1 MSETGPGEG
10 TTVGQSS
17 SDDVSAARSRPR
29 IPAWLEFPLLILGAF
44 LVAFVVKTFLVQ
56 AFYIPSG
63 SMEDTLQVGDR
74 VLVNKVVY
82 HLRPVERGD
91 VIVFD
96 GTGSFIIGDIVEPER
111 SPLETV
117 GRLMG
122 EIVGLAPPRDTDFI
136 KRVIGVGGD
145 RVVCCDADGRITVN
159 GVPLDERPYLYRNNP
174 PSKQSFDVLVPEG
187 ALWVMGDHRSA
198 SADSRAHMGDPG
210 GGFVPEDRVIGRA
223 FAVVWPLG
231 SAQVLEIPATFEQ
244 PALDEAPAAPGPPFG
259 PPTTPSP
266 FPSSVGATLRRSHSA
281 RGGGEPSSWRARWA
295 LSPSSSPRWPSW
307 CASGWVR
314 WPMSAMTP

>member
-1 MSETGPGEG
+1 MSDTGSQSGTPVGPGASGEPPLSG
-10 TTVGQSS
+10 RSS
-17 SDDVSAARSRPR
+17 PSDDVSPVKQRAR
-29 IPAWLEFPLLILGAF
+29 IPAWLEFPLLIVGAF

-96 GTGSFIIGDIVEPER
+96 GTGSFISGDIVEPER
-111 SPLETV
+111 TPVESL
-117 GRLMG
+117 GRLVG

-145 RVVCCDADGRITVN
+145 RVVCCDVDGRITVN

-187 ALWVMGDHRSA
+187 TLWVMGDHRSA

-210 GGFVPEDRVIGRA
+210 GGFVPVDKVIGRA
-223 FAVVWPLG
+223 FAVVWPFG
-231 SAQVLEIPATFEQ
+231 NAQILEIPATFDQ
-244 PALDEAPAAPGPPFG
+244 PALEEAP
-259 PPTTPSP
+259 
-266 FPSSVGATLRRSHSA
+266 SA
-281 RGGGEPSSWRARWA
+281 S
-295 LSPSSSPRWPSW
+295 
-307 CASGWVR
+307 
-314 WPMSAMTP
+314 

>member
-1 MSETGPGEG
+1 MSDTGSQPGTPVGPGESAEPPLSG
-10 TTVGQSS
+10 RSS
-17 SDDVSAARSRPR
+17 PSDDVSVVKQRAR
-29 IPAWLEFPLLILGAF
+29 IPAWLEFPLLIVGAF
-44 LVAFVVKTFLVQ
+44 LVAFIVKTFLVQ
-56 AFYIPSG
+56 VFYIPSG

-96 GTGSFIIGDIVEPER
+96 GTGSFISGDIVEPER
-111 SPLETV
+111 TPVESL
-117 GRLMG
+117 GRLVG

-159 GVPLDERPYLYRNNP
+159 GVALDERPYLYRNNP

-187 ALWVMGDHRSA
+187 TLWVMGDHRSA

-210 GGFVPEDRVIGRA
+210 GGFVPVDKVIGRA
-223 FAVVWPLG
+223 FAVVWPFG
-231 SAQVLEIPATFEQ
+231 NAQILEIPATFEQ
-244 PALDEAPAAPGPPFG
+244 PALEEAPS
-259 PPTTPSP
+259 TS
-266 FPSSVGATLRRSHSA
+266 
-281 RGGGEPSSWRARWA
+281 
-295 LSPSSSPRWPSW
+295 
-307 CASGWVR
+307 
-314 WPMSAMTP
+314 

>member
-1 MSETGPGEG
+1 MSDARPPQGTPASHAASEG
-10 TTVGQSS
+10 
-17 SDDVSAARSRPR
+17 VSPNRSRSR
-29 IPAWLEFPLLILGAF
+29 IPAWLEFPLLIVGAF

-91 VIVFD
+91 VVVFD
-96 GTGSFIIGDIVEPER
+96 GTGSFITGNIVEPDR
-111 SPLETV
+111 SPVEAV
-117 GRLMG
+117 SRLLG

-136 KRVIGVGGD
+136 KRVIGIGGD

-159 GVPLDERPYLYRNNP
+159 GVPLEERPYLYRNNP

-187 ALWVMGDHRSA
+187 TVWVMGDHRSA

-210 GGFVPEDRVIGRA
+210 GGFVPVDRVIGRA
-223 FAVVWPLG
+223 FAVVWPIG
-231 SAQVLEIPATFEQ
+231 NAQILEIPATFDQ
-244 PALDEAPAAPGPPFG
+244 PGLDEAPSAP
-259 PPTTPSP
+259 
-266 FPSSVGATLRRSHSA
+266 
-281 RGGGEPSSWRARWA
+281 
-295 LSPSSSPRWPSW
+295 
-307 CASGWVR
+307 
-314 WPMSAMTP
+314 

>member
-1 MSETGPGEG
+1 MTATDSPEG
-10 TTVGQSS
+10 TPASS
-17 SDDVSAARSRPR
+17 EASQPVSSGKRSPR
-29 IPAWLEFPLLILGAF
+29 IPAWLEFPLLIIGAF

-82 HLRPVERGD
+82 HLRPIERGD

-96 GTGSFIIGDIVEPER
+96 GTGSFIAGDVVEPER
-111 SPLETV
+111 TPVEAV
-117 GRLMG
+117 GRLLG

-187 ALWVMGDHRSA
+187 KLWVMGDHRSA
-198 SADSRAHMGDPG
+198 SADSRAHLGDPG
-210 GGFVPEDRVIGRA
+210 GGFVPVDKVIGRA

-231 SAQVLEIPATFEQ
+231 NAQILEIPQTFEQ
-244 PALDEAPAAPGPPFG
+244 PALDEVPSAP
-259 PPTTPSP
+259 
-266 FPSSVGATLRRSHSA
+266 
-281 RGGGEPSSWRARWA
+281 
-295 LSPSSSPRWPSW
+295 
-307 CASGWVR
+307 
-314 WPMSAMTP
+314 

>member
-1 MSETGPGEG
+1 MSDTGSQSGTPVGPGASGEPPLSG
-10 TTVGQSS
+10 RSSS
-17 SDDVSAARSRPR
+17 SDDVSPVKQRAR
-29 IPAWLEFPLLILGAF
+29 IPAWLEFPLLIVGAF

-96 GTGSFIIGDIVEPER
+96 GTGSFISGDIVEPER
-111 SPLETV
+111 TPVESL
-117 GRLMG
+117 GRLVG

-145 RVVCCDADGRITVN
+145 RVVCCDVDGRITVN

-187 ALWVMGDHRSA
+187 TLWVMGDHRSA

-210 GGFVPEDRVIGRA
+210 GGFVPVDKVIGRA
-223 FAVVWPLG
+223 FAVVWPFG
-231 SAQVLEIPATFEQ
+231 NAQILEIPATFEQ
-244 PALDEAPAAPGPPFG
+244 PALEEAP
-259 PPTTPSP
+259 
-266 FPSSVGATLRRSHSA
+266 SA
-281 RGGGEPSSWRARWA
+281 S
-295 LSPSSSPRWPSW
+295 
-307 CASGWVR
+307 
-314 WPMSAMTP
+314 

>member
-1 MSETGPGEG
+1 MSDSGAHEG
-10 TTVGQSS
+10 TPAAATA
-17 SDDVSAARSRPR
+17 SDPVSPERSRAR

-96 GTGSFIIGDIVEPER
+96 GTGSFVTGDIVEPER
-111 SPLETV
+111 SPLESL
-117 GRLMG
+117 GRLAG

-187 ALWVMGDHRSA
+187 TLWVMGDHRSA

-210 GGFVPEDRVIGRA
+210 GGFVPVDRVIGRA

-231 SAQVLEIPATFEQ
+231 NAQILEIPATFEQ
-244 PALDEAPAAPGPPFG
+244 PALDEAPA
-259 PPTTPSP
+259 SP
-266 FPSSVGATLRRSHSA
+266 
-281 RGGGEPSSWRARWA
+281 
-295 LSPSSSPRWPSW
+295 
-307 CASGWVR
+307 
-314 WPMSAMTP
+314 

>member
-1 MSETGPGEG
+1 MSDMGSQSGTPVGPGASGEPPLSG
-10 TTVGQSS
+10 RSS
-17 SDDVSAARSRPR
+17 PSDDVSPVKQRAR
-29 IPAWLEFPLLILGAF
+29 IPAWLEFPLLIVGAF

-96 GTGSFIIGDIVEPER
+96 GTGSFISGDIVEPER
-111 SPLETV
+111 TPVESL
-117 GRLMG
+117 GRLVG

-145 RVVCCDADGRITVN
+145 RVVCCDVDGRITVN

-187 ALWVMGDHRSA
+187 TLWVMGDHRSA

-210 GGFVPEDRVIGRA
+210 GGFVPVDKVIGRA
-223 FAVVWPLG
+223 FAVVWPFG
-231 SAQVLEIPATFEQ
+231 NAQILEIPATFEQ
-244 PALDEAPAAPGPPFG
+244 PALEEAP
-259 PPTTPSP
+259 
-266 FPSSVGATLRRSHSA
+266 SA
-281 RGGGEPSSWRARWA
+281 S
-295 LSPSSSPRWPSW
+295 
-307 CASGWVR
+307 
-314 WPMSAMTP
+314 

>member
-1 MSETGPGEG
+1 MSDSGAREG
-10 TTVGQSS
+10 TPGDRGPSEG
-17 SDDVSAARSRPR
+17 VSARSSRPR
-29 IPAWLEFPLLILGAF
+29 VPAWLEFPLLILGAF
-44 LVAFVVKTFLVQ
+44 LVAFLVKTFLVQ

-96 GTGSFIIGDIVEPER
+96 GTGSFVTGEVVEPDR
-111 SPLETV
+111 SPLESI
-117 GRLMG
+117 GRLLG

-174 PSKQSFDVLVPEG
+174 PSKQPFDVLVPEG

-210 GGFVPEDRVIGRA
+210 GGFVPVDMVIGRA

-231 SAQVLEIPATFEQ
+231 NAQFLEIPATFEQ
-244 PALDEAPAAPGPPFG
+244 PELDADPA
-259 PPTTPSP
+259 SP
-266 FPSSVGATLRRSHSA
+266 
-281 RGGGEPSSWRARWA
+281 
-295 LSPSSSPRWPSW
+295 
-307 CASGWVR
+307 
-314 WPMSAMTP
+314 

>member
-1 MSETGPGEG
+1 MSESGPR
-10 TTVGQSS
+10 
-17 SDDVSAARSRPR
+17 DDVPIDEAAATAAVASERERPR

-91 VIVFD
+91 VVVFD
-96 GTGSFIIGDIVEPER
+96 GTGSFITGEVVEPER
-111 SPLETV
+111 SPVESL
-117 GRLMG
+117 GRVLG

-145 RVVCCDADGRITVN
+145 RVVCCDADGLITVN
-159 GVPLDERPYLYRNNP
+159 GVPLDESPYLYRKNA
-174 PSKQSFDVLVPEG
+174 PSRQPFDVIVPEG
-187 ALWVMGDHRSA
+187 ALWVLGDHRSA

-210 GGFVPEDRVIGRA
+210 GGFVPVDRVIGRA
-223 FAVVWPLG
+223 FAIVWPI
-231 SAQVLEIPATFEQ
+231 SNAQFLEIPATFDQ
-244 PALDEAPAAPGPPFG
+244 PALDGSSA
-259 PPTTPSP
+259 SP
-266 FPSSVGATLRRSHSA
+266 
-281 RGGGEPSSWRARWA
+281 
-295 LSPSSSPRWPSW
+295 
-307 CASGWVR
+307 
-314 WPMSAMTP
+314 

>member
-1 MSETGPGEG
+1 MTDSGMSDG
-10 TTVGQSS
+10 TPAAGAASE
-17 SDDVSAARSRPR
+17 DVSTGRRTSR
-29 IPAWLEFPLLILGAF
+29 IPAWLEFPLLIVGAF

-96 GTGSFIIGDIVEPER
+96 GTGSFVTGDIVEPER
-111 SPLETV
+111 SPLESL
-117 GRLMG
+117 GRIVG

-145 RVVCCDADGRITVN
+145 RVVCCDADGLITVN
-159 GVPLDERPYLYRNNP
+159 GVPLQERDYLYRNNP
-174 PSKQSFDVLVPEG
+174 PSKQSFDVLVPDG
-187 ALWVMGDHRSA
+187 TLWVMGDHRSA

-210 GGFVPEDRVIGRA
+210 GGFVPVDKVIGRA
-223 FAVVWPLG
+223 FAVVWPFG
-231 SAQVLEIPATFEQ
+231 NAQILEIPATFEQ
-244 PALDEAPAAPGPPFG
+244 PALDEAP
-259 PPTTPSP
+259 
-266 FPSSVGATLRRSHSA
+266 
-281 RGGGEPSSWRARWA
+281 
-295 LSPSSSPRWPSW
+295 SSS
-307 CASGWVR
+307 
-314 WPMSAMTP
+314 

>member
-1 MSETGPGEG
+1 MSDTGSQSGTPVGPGASGEPPLSG
-10 TTVGQSS
+10 RSS
-17 SDDVSAARSRPR
+17 PSDDVSPVKQRAR
-29 IPAWLEFPLLILGAF
+29 IPAWLEFPLLIVGAF

-96 GTGSFIIGDIVEPER
+96 GTGSFISGDIVEPER
-111 SPLETV
+111 TPVESL
-117 GRLMG
+117 GRLVG

-145 RVVCCDADGRITVN
+145 RVVCCDVDGRITVN

-187 ALWVMGDHRSA
+187 TLWVMGDHRSA

-210 GGFVPEDRVIGRA
+210 GGFVPVDKVIGRA
-223 FAVVWPLG
+223 FAVVWPFG
-231 SAQVLEIPATFEQ
+231 NAQILEIPATFEQ
-244 PALDEAPAAPGPPFG
+244 PALEEAP
-259 PPTTPSP
+259 
-266 FPSSVGATLRRSHSA
+266 SA
-281 RGGGEPSSWRARWA
+281 S
-295 LSPSSSPRWPSW
+295 
-307 CASGWVR
+307 
-314 WPMSAMTP
+314 